1 MLMLN
6 CKKEMNENERDE
18 ERARY
23 IREELR

>member
-1 MLMLN
+1 MLN